1 MEHHSNL
8 VPWQLLAKRN
18 GAILDYVK
26 LDKSRNHLDIGSL
39 EEQLEKDPKIVAVTQ
54 VSNVLGTIN
63 DVKSISKKAHKHGAK
78 VLVDGAQSAPHMP
91 IDVKSI
97 DCDFF
102 AFSSHKMLGPT
113 GIGVLYA
120 KREILEGMSPIIGGG
135 DMISTV
141 DYYSCTWNELPWKF
155 EAGTSNIA
163 DAIGFGAAIDYLNK
177 IGMEN
182 IHSYE
187 QGITK
192 YALQELS
199 NIKNVKIFGPSYDE
213 IKRRSGV
220 ISFGIGNVHAHDIAQ
235 VFDSEGIAIRAG
247 HHCAM
252 PLVTNE
258 LGQSAVARMSFYIYN
273 TKSEFETVLNAIRKV
288 KKIFMVD

>member
-1 MEHHSNL
+1 MNSLGEH
-8 VPWQLLAKRN
+8 
-18 GAILDYVK
+18 
-26 LDKSRNHLDIGSL
+26 
-39 EEQLEKDPKIVAVTQ
+39 LEKEPKIVAVTHI
-54 VSNVLGTIN
+54 SNVLGTIN
-63 DVKSISKKAHKHGAK
+63 DVKEITKKAHKHGAK

-97 DCDFF
+97 GCDFF

-120 KREILEGMSPIIGGG
+120 KKGLLEEMNPVIGGG

-141 DYYSCTWNELPWKF
+141 QYYSCTWNELPWKF

-163 DAIGFGAAIDYLNK
+163 DAIGFGAAIDYLSK
-177 IGMEN
+177 IGMADVHN
-182 IHSYE
+182 YE
-187 QGITK
+187 QHITK

-199 NIKNVKIFGPSYDE
+199 QIKNVKIFGLNSKE
-213 IKRRSGV
+213 INRRSGV
-220 ISFGIGNVHAHDIAQ
+220 ISFAIGKVHAHDIAQ

-273 TKSEFETVLNAIRKV
+273 TKEELETVVRAIQKV